1 MKKKLSLFLCGSI
14 LSVGILT
21 QVVVQA
27 KDVSTSQTSEIS
39 SSLFLETSDSSTL
52 ETSEPVV
59 EKMTFNIKE
68 LDLKE
73 VTFIKPKVDI
83 YLDLEDLT
91 LAKQEGLP
99 KKLYTKKLYQTS
111 HHLNYYQ
118 LLNQEEV
125 VVGYVEESEVTLDD
139 ISKVRQAN
147 LNKYV
152 STINEKTVVYKDE
165 HLTQISNVTLPQYQ
179 TYFAKESY
187 VDDTTRKEAVSLFNG
202 EDKLVGYVNK
212 EDLKIADG
220 PQGVYIHNGNYLT
233 INRKTG
239 QTYSDFEGK
248 AKHSFAF
255 LYQKTYRAK
264 GQYNHINGS
273 VFYSLYNDKNEWMG
287 YVPESD
293 VSLVDS
299 PWGEA
304 VKTNKY
310 VSIAKGNYDLWRSFN
325 WVSNGK
331 ASRYNHKTFIVKEE
345 YHHFNTSTYA
355 ALTDSTGTFYGYI
368 NDDALKT
375 VSGPQG
381 EYYHYGKYV
390 TISSSSTNLW
400 RDFNWNVKQPAS
412 KIVNQTFQARG
423 IYYHVN
429 GEAYLSVYDNKGV
442 WQGYINKKFV
452 KEANG
457 AQGAYRAVNQY
468 VTITK
473 KNYDLWQNFNWKKKN
488 KSQNVLNQTFLVK
501 GEYRH
506 YNGNTYY
513 SLFNNKNQWM
523 GYINKTATTRPDG
536 AQGLYQSYGKRVTIV
551 KKNYDIWQ
559 NFSWKK
565 KGNSN
570 QFYNKQLTARGKYEH
585 FNGSTYYSLYD
596 NKGVWQGYLNAN
608 ATSLTAEKMKKVQ
621 KLLDNK
627 YRTPNMGIY
636 VMSLV
641 DGSTASVNGS
651 QSFVAASTGKLPA
664 MYYSQKMI
672 NDKRIDPNKK
682 YKYTD
687 AINQMPYYSYQRDG
701 AGILQ
706 GKPYGTSYS
715 IDTMMNWTAKYSDNQ
730 GANFLGYYAGRQYDA
745 EMRRDIS
752 KIIGRTWVSPFNITA
767 KENALLMEAIYKQNG
782 KLINYMSNTQF
793 DNQRIPKYLPV
804 KVAHKIG
811 DVNSYV
817 HDVAIVYANEPYVL
831 SVMTKNGIS
840 YETISKLS
848 KEVYDILK

>member
-1 MKKKLSLFLCGSI
+1 M
-14 LSVGILT
+14 
-21 QVVVQA
+21 
-27 KDVSTSQTSEIS
+27 
-39 SSLFLETSDSSTL
+39 
-52 ETSEPVV
+52 
-59 EKMTFNIKE
+59 
-68 LDLKE
+68 
-73 VTFIKPKVDI
+73 
-83 YLDLEDLT
+83 
-91 LAKQEGLP
+91 
-99 KKLYTKKLYQTS
+99 
-111 HHLNYYQ
+111 
-118 LLNQEEV
+118 
-125 VVGYVEESEVTLDD
+125 
-139 ISKVRQAN
+139 RQAN

-248 AKHSFAF
+248 AKHSFAS

-293 VSLVDS
+293 VSLVNS

-375 VSGPQG
+375 VSDPQG

-429 GEAYLSVYDNKGV
+429 GEAYFSV
-442 WQGYINKKFV
+442 
-452 KEANG
+452 
-457 AQGAYRAVNQY
+457 
-468 VTITK
+468 
-473 KNYDLWQNFNWKKKN
+473 
-488 KSQNVLNQTFLVK
+488 
-501 GEYRH
+501 
-506 YNGNTYY
+506 
-513 SLFNNKNQWM
+513 
-523 GYINKTATTRPDG
+523 
-536 AQGLYQSYGKRVTIV
+536 
-551 KKNYDIWQ
+551 
-559 NFSWKK
+559 
-565 KGNSN
+565 
-570 QFYNKQLTARGKYEH
+570 
-585 FNGSTYYSLYD
+585 YD

-817 HDVAIVYANEPYVL
+817 HDVAIVYAKEPYVL